1 MLSSEIIELLKQAI
15 SIGGFKMFL
24 DLINSDFIPAG
35 FDVSAED
42 TSGLSLM
49 DLATTT
55 ANSALINYLKGILEL
70 F

>member
-1 MLSSEIIELLKQAI
+1 MLSSEIIKLLKQAI

-24 DLINSDFIPAG
+24 DLNNSDFIPPW
-35 FDVSAED
+35 FDVNSED
-42 TSGLSLM
+42 NLGLSLM

-55 ANSALINYLKGILEL
+55 ANTALINYLKGILEL